1 MNNHPS
7 REVPQGKPTRPP
19 HEDGI
24 PEDEISMDAGERA
37 DKAGAEPSGTPT
49 VRPVSRETA
58 ERIPPDPD
66 PDDPASP

>member
-7 REVPQGKPTRPP
+7 REISQGKPSRPP

-24 PEDEISMDAGERA
+24 PEDVSMDAGERA
-37 DKAGAEPSGTPT
+37 DNAGTEPSGTPP
-49 VRPVSRETA
+49 VRPISRETA
-58 ERIPPDPD
+58 ERIPADPD